1 MILTLQLVHIF
12 NRLKYHIMETSTEI
26 ILVAEDK
33 WISIYKNTFP
43 AAAKWIASKGG
54 NLEEAKD
61 IFQETIIDIYEKNG
75 WSEPGEIQN
84 EKAFFFA
91 VLKNKWYRY
100 FSKKQ
105 LKTSL
110 EEYDSG
116 AFIEEHSPRQVAES
130 RLLSFLT
137 KSGEKCMQ
145 LLSAFYFQ
153 KASLKTI
160 AGTFGFSGVRSAT
173 VQKHKCLQKVQLS
186 IREKSLSYEDFLD

>member
-1 MILTLQLVHIF
+1 MT
-12 NRLKYHIMETSTEI
+12 TATESKLI
-26 ILVAEDK
+26 AEEK

-54 NLEEAKD
+54 TLEEAKD
-61 IFQETIIDIYEKNG
+61 IFQEVIIDIYEKKG

-84 EKAFFFA
+84 QKAFFFA

-100 FSKKQ
+100 FSKKH

-110 EEYDSG
+110 EEFDSG
-116 AFIEEHSPRQVAES
+116 VFIEEQSPGLVAES

-153 KASLKTI
+153 KSSLKDI
-160 AGTFGFSGVRSAT
+160 AATFGFSGVRSAT